1 MIIINQ
7 INNTYLQLEG
17 PDEELLKVYKHFNVY
32 TKNYQFNKMY
42 KSNIWDG
49 KIKYFNKKNRTLYSG
64 LLTELKNFLQKKK
77 INYKENL
84 LKTKNYEITKSEL
97 QEFIQSL
104 DIPKEFEER
113 NYQLN
118 YILESL
124 SKKRLLNVSI
134 TGSGK
139 SFMIYVLI
147 RYLITKIDGQ
157 VILIVPSAY
166 LVEQMYKDF
175 QNYGWK
181 SIKKECSRH
190 YSKTEK
196 DYNKKLI
203 ITTWQTLQNIENDKL
218 ENLLNNLKCII
229 IDEVHVLEN
238 TKYIKK
244 FLEAAE
250 NVELRFG
257 FTGTLKFESDVDK
270 FLFNGLIGESNQFID
285 YKDLEKINAI
295 STSEIQIN
303 MLKHPPVHLLNY
315 EREKKYI
322 HESDL
327 RKKAL
332 LEIQKSSNQK
342 NSLYLFGFQKEN
354 GKNLI
359 KYLREFL
366 PERDFYYID
375 GDIPIPEREIIVQKM
390 ENNKNMDIV
399 ASYGTFSKGVNL
411 RNIHNIYFWTPL
423 KSYFSIIQSIGR
435 GLRNYK
441 DKHLIVYDLI
451 DIINTIEFNYSLKQG
466 LARIR
471 YYKQHKFNLEFN
483 KMNINEL

>member
-17 PDEELLKVYKHFNVY
+17 TDEELLKVYKHFNVY

-49 KIKYFNKKNRTLYSG
+49 KIKYFNKKNRTLYFG
-64 LLTELKNFLQKKK
+64 LLSELKNFLKKK
-77 INYKENL
+77 NIQFKENL
-84 LKTKNYEITKSEL
+84 LNSTNYEITKSEL
-97 QEFIQSL
+97 KEFIQSL
-104 DIPKEFEER
+104 NIPNDFEER
-113 NYQLN
+113 DYQLN

-147 RYLITKIDGQ
+147 RYLMTRINGQ
-157 VILIVPSAY
+157 TILIVPSAY

-181 SIKKECSRH
+181 SIKKKCSRH

-196 DYNKKLI
+196 NYNKKLI
-203 ITTWQTLQNIENDKL
+203 ITTWQTLQNIENEQL

-229 IDEVHVLEN
+229 VDEVHVLEN

-244 FLEAAE
+244 FLESSE

-257 FTGTLKFESDVDK
+257 FTGTLKFENDIDK
-270 FLFNGLIGESNQFID
+270 FLFHGLIGESNQFIN
-285 YKDLEKINAI
+285 YKDLEKMNAI
-295 STSEIQIN
+295 STSEIHVN
-303 MLKHPPVHLLNY
+303 MLKHPAVKLLNY

-327 RKKAL
+327 RKKSL
-332 LEIQKSSNQK
+332 LKIQKSSNQK

-354 GKNLI
+354 GKNLL
-359 KYLREFL
+359 KFLRESL
-366 PERDFYYID
+366 PERNFYYID
-375 GDIPIPEREIIVQKM
+375 GDIPILEREVIVQKM
-390 ENNKNMDIV
+390 EKNENMDIV

-411 RNIHNIYFWTPL
+411 KNIHNIYFWTPL

-441 DKHLIVYDLI
+441 NKHLIVYDLI
-451 DIINTIEFNYSLKQG
+451 DVINTIDFNYSLKQG
-466 LARIR
+466 LTRIR
-471 YYKQHKFNLEFN
+471 YYKQHEFNLIF
-483 KMNINEL
+483 KKLDIKDL